1 MVDVCGSCLQQ
12 DPQIKN
18 GNPLS
23 CLCLS
28 LFLHLSTP
36 SLIKICRP
44 WLLIKSH
51 LKSLK
56 VSLRL
61 IQFAFL
67 NREHCLKGL
76 INWTGKKMPS
86 FCTMP
91 SELVGQHPKRTILP
105 ATRPP
110 TRQMSILTYAPVLFH
125 ACAFQGASKKWED

>member
-1 MVDVCGSCLQQ
+1 MFADLLFNRTLRSKTASHSPPCR
-12 DPQIKN
+12 
-18 GNPLS
+18 
-23 CLCLS
+23 S

-76 INWTGKKMPS
+76 INWTEKMPS
-86 FCTMP
+86 FCTIP
-91 SELVGQHPKRTILP
+91 TELVGQHPTRSILP